1 MKVSKK
7 SDYALRVLF
16 ALVDHY
22 GGGPVSI
29 RALAEKN
36 DIPKRFLEHIL
47 LDLKAKGWVDSIPG
61 KYGGYVLA
69 HDPHHISMGEVV
81 RVFDHILAPIN
92 CVSIREYE
100 SCSQEADCRFRR
112 VFLEIRNTTARMMDH
127 ASLATVFAGK
137 PVLPREVFDQALM
150 NGGGDGI

>member
-16 ALVDHY
+16 SLVEHY
-22 GGGPVSI
+22 GKGPISI
-29 RALAEKN
+29 RVLAENN
-36 DIPKRFLEHIL
+36 DVPKRFLEHIL

-61 KYGGYVLA
+61 KYGGYILA
-69 HDPHHISMGEVV
+69 QDPQQISMGEVV

-100 SCSQEADCRFRR
+100 TCTQEADCRFRR
-112 VFLEIRNTTARMMDH
+112 VFLDIRNTTARMMDH
-127 ASLATVFAGK
+127 ASLASVYAGQ
-137 PVLPREVFDQALM
+137 PVMQKEVFDQSLM
-150 NGGGDGI
+150 MGGDGI

>member
-1 MKVSKK
+1 MKISKK

-22 GGGPVSI
+22 GKGPVSI
-29 RALAEKN
+29 RALAEQN

-47 LDLKAKGWVDSIPG
+47 LDLKARGWVDSIPG

-69 HDPHHISMGEVV
+69 HDPQRISMGEVV

-92 CVSIREYE
+92 CVSIHDYE
-100 SCSQEADCRFRR
+100 QCSQEAVCRFRR

-127 ASLATVFAGK
+127 TTLAAVHAGQ
-137 PVLPREVFDQALM
+137 PVQRGEIFDQALM
-150 NGGGDGI
+150 NGGGEGI

>member
-1 MKVSKK
+1 MLGLLLIAGSDSSESVKK

-22 GGGPVSI
+22 QKGPVSI
-29 RALAEKN
+29 RELAQSN

-47 LDLKAKGWVDSIPG
+47 LDLKEHDWVDSVAG
-61 KYGGYVLA
+61 KHGGYVLVA
-69 HDPHHISMGEVV
+69 DPSHISMGAVV

-100 SCSQEADCRFRR
+100 KCSQEAVCRFR
-112 VFLEIRNTTARMMDH
+112 
-127 ASLATVFAGK
+127 
-137 PVLPREVFDQALM
+137 
-150 NGGGDGI
+150 

>member
-16 ALVDHY
+16 ALVEYY
-22 GGGPVSI
+22 GKGPISI
-29 RALAEKN
+29 RVLAEKN
-36 DIPKRFLEHIL
+36 DVPKRFLEHIL

-69 HDPHHISMGEVV
+69 QDPQHISMGEVV

-100 SCSQEADCRFRR
+100 TCTQEADCRFRR
-112 VFLEIRNTTARMMDH
+112 VFLDIRNTTARMMDH
-127 ASLATVFAGK
+127 ASLAAVYAGQ
-137 PVLPREVFDQALM
+137 PVMQKEVFDQTLM
-150 NGGGDGI
+150 MGGDGI